1 MRRFWLIGLLM
12 PILAFAQE
20 PLSVEDAV
28 AIGLRNSNAVK
39 IAESQSEQARQ
50 ARRQALGLLG
60 PRVDAQL
67 SHQRLTEATS
77 FGQGVSGNKENTA
90 GNLVITYPVDL
101 LGVSRKAA
109 DAARLNELAA
119 EANVEAVRNRVK
131 GQVRSAYFN
140 AVRAQ
145 EALTVQQALFQVTED
160 RLRNARLRFEVGDIP
175 RFDVLRFETQL
186 TQADAEVLNATN
198 QVRLSLQSLN
208 RALSRPAETE
218 IVLAPPAEVE
228 DFALADA
235 ELVALA
241 LTERSEIRQLNYL
254 RKARAFV
261 TYTQRSG
268 LTPSLSLRSTFSHNF
283 KPSPFQLRNQGIFE
297 AVVSVPLW
305 DSGITRARIASAR
318 EDERQVEL
326 NLEERRLDITLEVQ
340 SALVQWRNAMQVL
353 RVTQKSVELQ
363 TEAVRIAQLRYQ
375 EGESILL
382 ELTQA
387 QTDLTNAQSAVVS
400 ARYQARIAAAAL
412 RQAVGRDDL
421 TNSVPT
427 PEVQN

>member
-1 MRRFWLIGLLM
+1 MRRFWLIGLLL
-12 PILAFAQE
+12 PVLALAQE

-39 IAESQSEQARQ
+39 IAQSQSEQARQ

-60 PRVDAQL
+60 PRLDAQFNY
-67 SHQRLTEATS
+67 QKVNEAVS
-77 FGQGVSGNKENTA
+77 FGQGFSGNTESTL
-90 GNLVITYPVDL
+90 GNLTLSYPVDL

-119 EANVEAVRNRVK
+119 EANVEAVRTRVK
-131 GQVRSAYFN
+131 GQIRAAYFN
-140 AVRAQ
+140 AIRAQ
-145 EALTVQQALFQVTED
+145 EALIVQQGLFQVTEE

-175 RFDVLRFETQL
+175 RFDVLRLETQM

-218 IVLAPPAEVE
+218 IVVASPAMVE

-241 LTERSEIRQLNYL
+241 LSERSEIRQLNYL

-261 TYTQRSG
+261 TYAQRAG
-268 LTPSLSLRSTFSHNF
+268 LTPALSVRTTFSHNF

-297 AVVSVPLW
+297 AVLSIPIW
-305 DSGITRARIASAR
+305 DSGITRAGIASAR

-340 SALVQWRNAMQVL
+340 SALVQWRNAMQLL

-387 QTDLTNAQSAVVS
+387 QTDLTNAQSAEVS

-421 TNSVPT
+421 TNSIPT

>member
-1 MRRFWLIGLLM
+1 MRHYWLIGLLM
-12 PILAFAQE
+12 PFLAFAQE

-28 AIGLRNSNAVK
+28 AIGLRNSNVVK

-77 FGQGVSGNKENTA
+77 FGQGVSGNKDNTA

-119 EANVEAVRNRVK
+119 EANVEAVRTRLK
-131 GQVRSAYFN
+131 GQIRAAYFN

-268 LTPSLSLRSTFSHNF
+268 LTPSLTLRSTFSHNF

-421 TNSVPT
+421 TNSIPT

>member
-12 PILAFAQE
+12 PVLSLAQE
-20 PLSVEDAV
+20 PLSVDDAV

-119 EANVEAVRNRVK
+119 EANVEAVRTRVK
-131 GQVRSAYFN
+131 GQIRAAYFN

-145 EALTVQQALFQVTED
+145 EALSVQQGLFRVTEE
-160 RLRNARLRFEVGDIP
+160 RLRNARIRFEVGDIP

-198 QVRLSLQSLN
+198 QVRLSFQSLN

-218 IVLAPPAEVE
+218 IVLAPPAPVE

-235 ELVALA
+235 ELIALA

-268 LTPSLSLRSTFSHNF
+268 LTPSLTLRSTFSHNF

-297 AVVSVPLW
+297 AVVSVPIW

-326 NLEERRLDITLEVQ
+326 NLEDRKLDITLEVQ
-340 SALVQWRNAMQVL
+340 SALVQWRNALQLL

-387 QTDLTNAQSAVVS
+387 QTDLTNAQSAEVS

>member
-12 PILAFAQE
+12 PVLAFAQE

-119 EANVEAVRNRVK
+119 EANVEAVRTRVK
-131 GQVRSAYFN
+131 GQIRSAYFN

-208 RALSRPAETE
+208 RALSRPPETE
-218 IVLAPPAEVE
+218 VVLAPPDPVE
-228 DFALADA
+228 DFALADP
-235 ELVALA
+235 ELIALA

-268 LTPSLSLRSTFSHNF
+268 LTPSLTLRSTFSHNF

-297 AVVSVPLW
+297 AVVSVPIW

-326 NLEERRLDITLEVQ
+326 NLEERKLDITLEVQ